1 MHSPRPLWLQSLIVF
16 WAQAE
21 EKIFISQSAA
31 SWVEGGRQTE
41 KGGGEGER
49 GKMHLQEQRANRFGV
64 AVALR
69 CISCVKL
76 VYPQSACSLP
86 SCSFAQQEAECLKL
100 SSDSPA
106 TF

>member
-1 MHSPRPLWLQSLIVF
+1 
-16 WAQAE
+16 
-21 EKIFISQSAA
+21 
-31 SWVEGGRQTE
+31 
-41 KGGGEGER
+41 
-49 GKMHLQEQRANRFGV
+49 MHLQEERANRFGV